1 MLTQRTPATRI
12 PWAGRARLV
21 VGLGALLAAA
31 PDAAAQQADPTPTEQ
46 AVLTRLEAALR
57 ARVAA
62 EPTGEVGVALV
73 DLATGRRLAIN
84 GDVSMHA
91 ASTMKV
97 PVLIELFRQVDAGR
111 FAADDSVVVNNQ
123 FTSIADG
130 SRYTLG
136 SDRDTEII
144 ERLGQTMSLR
154 RLATGMS
161 VISSNLATNILIDV
175 VTADSVQAT
184 MVRLGAGDMIV
195 LRGVS
200 DNPAFAAGMN
210 NMATAASLARTLEV
224 IARCEIHSQA
234 SCDAM
239 LEILEAQQFRTQ
251 IPAGVPAGV
260 RVANKTG
267 SITGHR
273 HDGAIV
279 FPDGRAPYVLTVLTR
294 GIATTAAANAV
305 AVDISRLVWEALT
318 GAP

>member
-1 MLTQRTPATRI
+1 MRLAFGTS
-12 PWAGRARLV
+12 ARRV
-21 VGLGALLAAA
+21 TCYAALLLAYTLSAT
-31 PDAAAQQADPTPTEQ
+31 PTAAAQQPGSATEQ
-46 AVLTRLEAALR
+46 ETFTRLEQALR

-62 EPTGEVGVALV
+62 ETEGEVGVALI
-73 DLATGRRLAIN
+73 DLATGRKLAIN
-84 GDVSMHA
+84 GDASMHA

-111 FAADDSVVVNNQ
+111 FAVDDSIVVNNQ

-130 SRYTLG
+130 SRYTLA

-144 ERLGQTMSLR
+144 ERLGRTMTLR
-154 RLATGMS
+154 RIARGMS
-161 VISSNLATNILIDV
+161 VVSSNLATNILIDV

-184 MVRLGAGDMIV
+184 MARLGAADMIV

-224 IARCEIHSQA
+224 IARCEIHTRA

-239 LEILEAQQFRTQ
+239 IEILEAQQFRTQ

-260 RVANKTG
+260 RVGNKTG

-273 HDGAIV
+273 HDGAII
-279 FPDGRAPYVLTVLTR
+279 FPEGRAPYVLTVLTR
-294 GIATTAAANAV
+294 GIPTTAAANAV
-305 AVDISRLVWEALT
+305 AVDISRIVWQALA
-318 GAP
+318 GGS

>member
-1 MLTQRTPATRI
+1 MRMTAIIPTAVLAAT
-12 PWAGRARLV
+12 L
-21 VGLGALLAAA
+21 LGA
-31 PDAAAQQADPTPTEQ
+31 PSAAAQQHDHAAAPAD
-46 AVLTRLEAALR
+46 AFTRLEQALR

-62 EPTGEVGVALV
+62 EAPGEVGVMV
-73 DLATGRRLAIN
+73 IDLATGRRFGIN
-84 GDVSMHA
+84 EDVSMHA

-97 PVLIELFRQVDAGR
+97 PVLMELFRQVDAGR
-111 FAADDSVVVNNQ
+111 FAADDSIVVNNR

-130 SRYTLG
+130 SSYTLG
-136 SDRDTEII
+136 SDRDTEIV
-144 ERLGQTMSLR
+144 ERLGQPMSLR
-154 RLATGMS
+154 RIATGMS

-184 MVRLGAGDMIV
+184 MARIGAGDMVV

-210 NMATAASLARTLEV
+210 NMATAAALARSLEA
-224 IARCEIHSQA
+224 IARCEIHTRA

-251 IPAGVPAGV
+251 IPAGLPDGT

-273 HDGAIV
+273 HDGAIIY
-279 FPDGRAPYVLTVLTR
+279 PPGRAPYVLAVLTR
-294 GIATTAAANAV
+294 GIDGTAAANRV
-305 AVDISRLVWEALT
+305 AVDISRAVWDALVQR
-318 GAP
+318 